1 MCFHPA
7 NADGRSANCIRSPG
21 NTLAR
26 KKEKNCEKE
35 YVITSVS
42 GAPKPPP
49 HWVCKNSS
57 WEFSFNIEVEE
68 IHLKLL
74 R

>member
-1 MCFHPA
+1 MF
-7 NADGRSANCIRSPG
+7 SPCKRRRQV
-21 NTLAR
+21 R
-26 KKEKNCEKE
+26 KLHQVSGEHIGEEERKNREKE